1 MKRPCKVA
9 ALKTL
14 LALAAAVTVTACAPP
29 LYVRNSPGAFP
40 EVMAELQSAIAQNG
54 YTLSRVQ
61 RVDYGLEKRGY
72 HSDKYQVVFY
82 GKAEEISRLGQNYPQ
97 LGPFLPL
104 RITVHE
110 VPGGVELVA
119 VNPQRLARLYPEPEL
134 QETFARWRRDVVT
147 ILDQAANTR

>member
-1 MKRPCKVA
+1 MAVLKPFLAVA
-9 ALKTL
+9 A
-14 LALAAAVTVTACAPP
+14 ALAASACAPP
-29 LYVRNSPGAFP
+29 LYVRDTPDAFP

-72 HSDKYQVVFY
+72 RSDKYQVVFY
-82 GKAEEISRLGQNYPQ
+82 GKPEEISRLGAAYPQ

-104 RITVHE
+104 RITVLE
-110 VPGGVELVA
+110 TPGGVELVA
-119 VNPQRLARLYPEPEL
+119 VNPQRLAQFYPEPEL

-147 ILDQAANTR
+147 ILDLVAKPR